1 MQLSYRNKNQFK
13 TINIKPALM
22 GLLLGAGVVFSNPVL
37 VLAKSDTPEI
47 FATTLSANAQKTRF
61 SASLNFAVGYNV
73 YVLQN
78 PYRVVIDIPNAVF
91 DLPPSAG
98 ATAKGLI
105 SGFRYGQIDDQ
116 RSRIVIDVTGPVL
129 IQNSY
134 AVRARQNRSAKLI
147 IDLVPTDVKTF
158 ARVHQIDQVAN
169 LVAKQQSREAL
180 KKNRQKIIPVET
192 PPISAN
198 SKKYDPIADIIAGKK
213 TKPTYQKAK
222 KVKTRKLIVI
232 DPGHGGV
239 DSGAVSKTGMTE
251 KKVVLA
257 FSRKLKQTLLATGRY
272 DVLLTRNSDKF
283 LPLRTRTN
291 IAHKNNA
298 DLFIAVH
305 ADSIKYGK
313 VRGTTLYTLS
323 DKASDEEAAALARKE
338 NRADIIGGVN
348 LKGESKEVTNILID
362 LAQRET
368 KNHSI
373 YFARKAVTN
382 LARVTRMTKRPL
394 RSAGFVVLK
403 APDVPSILIELGY
416 MSSKKDVKLLASTR
430 WQRKVSAA
438 LTKSIDHFFQARL
451 ALK

>member
-1 MQLSYRNKNQFK
+1 MYLTNRNKKHFK
-13 TINIKPALM
+13 GHMVKSTLFGLM
-22 GLLLGAGVVFSNPVL
+22 VSAGL
-37 VLAKSDTPEI
+37 VLTAPQPVIAKTKTPEI

-91 DLPPSAG
+91 DLSPSAG
-98 ATAKGLI
+98 ANAKGLI
-105 SGFRYGQIDDQ
+105 KGFRYGQIDDS
-116 RSRIVIDVTGPVL
+116 RSRIVIDVDGPVL

-134 AVRARQNRSAKLI
+134 AVRAKQNRPAKLI
-147 IDLVPTDVKTF
+147 IDLVPTDTKTF
-158 ARVHQIDQVAN
+158 AKVHQIDQVAN
-169 LVAKQQSREAL
+169 LVAKEQSWAAA
-180 KKNRQKIIPVET
+180 KKKRQEIIPIET

-198 SKKYDPIADIIAGKK
+198 SAKRDPIGDILAGKK
-213 TKPTYQKAK
+213 SKQKVIRNKKAK
-222 KVKTRKLIVI
+222 RKKLIVI

-239 DSGAVSKTGMTE
+239 DSGAMSKTGIPE
-251 KKVVLA
+251 KKIVLA
-257 FSRKLKQTLLATGRY
+257 FSRKLKQVLLATGRY
-272 DVLLTRNSDKF
+272 DVRLTRNSDKF
-283 LPLRTRTN
+283 LPLRTRTK
-291 IAHKNNA
+291 IAHKNKA

-305 ADSIKYGK
+305 ADSIKYGS

-323 DKASDEEAAALARKE
+323 DEASDDEAAELARKE

-348 LKGESKEVTNILID
+348 LKGETKEVTNILID

-373 YFARKAVTN
+373 YFARNAVAN
-382 LARVTRMTKRPL
+382 LRRVTKMAKRPL
-394 RSAGFVVLK
+394 RAAGFMVLK

-416 MSSKKDVKLLASTR
+416 MSNKKDVKLLTSTR
-430 WQRKVSAA
+430 WQRKISSA
-438 LTKSIDHFFQARL
+438 LKNSIDNYFRARL